1 MNIKTKAILLAALM
15 LGGSS
20 GVYAQLTGGVQEE
33 RNVGDFTY
41 QKNKKRQSPGA
52 ARSKAL
58 YGSATQRP
66 DHLNNALL
74 KYFPP
79 IFSQDQ
85 GSCDAAAYI
94 GYQWTYER
102 NNYYGLDGSL
112 DENRFTSHFNYLLAH
127 N

>member
-66 DHLNNALL
+66 DHLNNAWR
-74 KYFPP
+74 K
-79 IFSQDQ
+79 
-85 GSCDAAAYI
+85 
-94 GYQWTYER
+94 
-102 NNYYGLDGSL
+102 
-112 DENRFTSHFNYLLAH
+112 
-127 N
+127 